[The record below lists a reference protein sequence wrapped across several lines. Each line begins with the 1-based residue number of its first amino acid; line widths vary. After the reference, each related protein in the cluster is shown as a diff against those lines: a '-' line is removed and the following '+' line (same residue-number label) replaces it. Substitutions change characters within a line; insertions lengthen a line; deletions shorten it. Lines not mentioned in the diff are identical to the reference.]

1 MCDGQPAAR
10 GRRRR
15 GSGPHPTRHPCA
27 WLHRAHTPRG
37 AGLLASRVLSAVSG
51 ADELEPEK
59 VVSTQLG
66 VPQAGGQPP
75 SWWLIPK
82 LAAKVGT
89 HRRAAGGGRPVSVLS
104 VLSPFLFFLPPSR
117 MRCSEGSLA
126 SAWSLFLRL
135 SSRGRK

>member
-1 MCDGQPAAR
+1 MCDGQPAAS

-15 GSGPHPTRHPCA
+15 GSGPHPMRHPCA

-104 VLSPFLFFLPPSR
+104 
-117 MRCSEGSLA
+117 LA
-126 SAWSLFLRL
+126 FCLLQE
-135 SSRGRK
+135 